1 MSSPD
6 GATRA
11 RLRRL
16 RRGVACGAY
25 TFVMGTSTA
34 LGALALA
41 GAPRASGRFR
51 DRMTAL
57 WSRGLARLLGLSITV
72 EGSPP
77 PRGAL
82 VVANH
87 LSYVDILLL
96 AARLPCAFV
105 ARADVEGWPVIG
117 LLCKAAGVIFVD
129 RSRRTDAKRAGDAL
143 LAALE
148 RGRTVVLFP
157 EGTSSD
163 GTAVLPFRSSLLDGA
178 ARTGRPV
185 WAAAVGYRTA
195 AGSPPAE
202 TAVAWWGDDEFLP
215 HLSKLLS
222 VPSIEGCIHFAP
234 QPIAMGDR
242 KELALALQ
250 QTVAAE
256 HARLRANL
264 GAP

>member
-1 MSSPD
+1 MSPPD
-6 GATRA
+6 GVLAA
-11 RLRRL
+11 RLRRIYRAL
-16 RRGVACGAY
+16 ACGAC
-25 TFVMGTSTA
+25 TLVAGTTTA

-41 GAPRASGRFR
+41 GSPRASGRFR

-57 WSRGLARLLGLSITV
+57 WSRGLTRILGLRIAV

-82 VVANH
+82 LVANH
-87 LSYVDILLL
+87 VSYVDILLI

-185 WAAAVGYRTA
+185 FAAAVGYRTI
-195 AGSPPAE
+195 GDSPPAE
-202 TAVAWWGDDEFLP
+202 TAIAWWGDDEFLP
-215 HLSKLLS
+215 HLATLLT
-222 VPSIEGCIHFAP
+222 VPRTEARIRFASEP
-234 QPIAMGDR
+234 VVASDR
-242 KELALALQ
+242 KQLAVALQ
-250 QTVAAE
+250 RTVASE
-256 HARLRANL
+256 HALLRAHL
-264 GAP
+264 ESL

>member
-6 GATRA
+6 AALGT

-16 RRGVACGAY
+16 RRGLACGAY
-25 TFVMGTSTA
+25 TFVCGTTTA

-41 GAPRASGRFR
+41 GSPRASGRFR

-57 WSRGLARLLGLSITV
+57 WSRGLARILGLRITV

-82 VVANH
+82 LVANH
-87 LSYVDILLL
+87 MSYVDILLL

-129 RSRRTDAKRAGDAL
+129 RSRRSDAKRAGDAL

-202 TAVAWWGDDEFLP
+202 TAIAWWGDDEFLP
-215 HLSKLLS
+215 HLSTLLT
-222 VPSIEGCIHFAP
+222 VPSVEGRIRFAP
-234 QPIAMGDR
+234 EPIAADDR

-250 QTVAAE
+250 RTVSAE
-256 HARLRANL
+256 HALLRSHLASL
-264 GAP
+264 